1 MLGSMYL
8 DESHLLTNITCIKI
22 NKFNKVARSDIGK
35 QISECIFDADCSS
48 SVIERKNWF
57 GLNINCPAE
66 TLYSKTAI
74 PIKKKWTITA
84 IYSVNFNTY
93 FIALN
98 SHFVAKYND

>member
-48 SVIERKNWF
+48 SVIERKT
-57 GLNINCPAE
+57 GL
-66 TLYSKTAI
+66 
-74 PIKKKWTITA
+74 
-84 IYSVNFNTY
+84 V
-93 FIALN
+93 
-98 SHFVAKYND
+98 